1 MNALAGRTIL
11 QVIPDLSAG
20 GAERTTIE
28 VAEAI
33 VAAGGRALVASRGG
47 RLEAA
52 LQGVG
57 GEVIHMDAA
66 AKNPRRIW
74 ANSRR
79 LGRLVRSEG
88 IDLIHARSRAPAWS
102 ALWAARATK
111 RPFVTTYHGAYNAR
125 SGLKRF
131 YNSVM
136 ARGDMVIANSG
147 WIGDHI
153 HMTHGTPRDRIVVIP
168 RGVDLNRYDPG
179 QVIGARLE
187 AARRSFGLS
196 PQERTVILLPAR
208 LTRWKGH
215 PEAID
220 AFAMLNGELRASCVL
235 IFAGD
240 AQGREDYVTG
250 LMRQAE
256 RLGVARQ
263 LRILGHVDDIPAA
276 LMASDLVIAPSI
288 EPEAFGRAVAEASA
302 MAIPVIG
309 ADHGGARETIIH
321 NQTGLRVE
329 PGNAQSLA
337 AAMQAILSMDAGRRR
352 AMGLAGQDFIRRT
365 FSTAALQDR
374 TLKVYV
380 WLLKQSD
387 GAEAA

>member
-1 MNALAGRTIL
+1 MGALAGRTVL

-20 GAERTTIE
+20 GAERTTVE
-28 VAEAI
+28 VAQAI
-33 VAAGGRALVASRGG
+33 VQAGGRALVASRGG
-47 RLEAA
+47 RLESA

-66 AKNPRRIW
+66 TKNPRKIW
-74 ANSRR
+74 SNSRR
-79 LGRLVRSEG
+79 IARLVRSEA

-102 ALWAARATK
+102 ALWAARSAK
-111 RPFVTTYHGAYNAR
+111 VPFVTTYHGAYNAR

-136 ARGDMVIANSG
+136 ARGDRVIANSE
-147 WIGDHI
+147 WIGEHI
-153 HMTHGTPRDRIVVIP
+153 HITHGTPRERITVIP
-168 RGVDLNRYDPG
+168 RGVDLRRYDPG
-179 QVIGARLE
+179 AVIGDRLE

-196 PQERTVILLPAR
+196 PQERLVILLPAR

-220 AFAMLNGELRASCVL
+220 AFALLSAELRASCVM

-240 AQGREDYVTG
+240 AQGREAYVSG
-250 LMRQAE
+250 LMRQAS
-256 RLGVARQ
+256 RLGVERQ

-302 MAIPVIG
+302 MAIPVVA
-309 ADHGGARETIIH
+309 ADHGGARETVRH
-321 NQTGLRVE
+321 NETGLRVE
-329 PGNAQSLA
+329 PGSSQALA
-337 AAMQAILSMDAGRRR
+337 AAMQAILTMDAGRRR
-352 AMGLAGQDFIRRT
+352 AMGLAGQALIRST
-365 FSTAALQDR
+365 FSTAALQEA
-374 TLKVYV
+374 TLKVYTSV
-380 WLLKQSD
+380 LNQCD
-387 GAEAA
+387 GAQDA